1 MPTLREI
8 VLPKIT
14 PVVQHDPDCIF
25 KAAMEELRATGLN
38 ITADYTLR
46 PSWPRPDLIRV
57 VVWCCL
63 FTDLNRLY

>member
-1 MPTLREI
+1 
-8 VLPKIT
+8 
-14 PVVQHDPDCIF
+14 VQHDPDCIF